1 MKQLLQ
7 PIEGLTF
14 DEKSHRYRF
23 KGRWLHT
30 SPTGVLSVGQDA
42 NAKKRIEETR
52 HIWEPRGNTCHLW
65 LHHFLT
71 GAAELDVGDY
81 ADWITPL
88 KECWLFKG
96 ATTLASELTLVDEK
110 RNMGGSVD
118 FIIKTARSGAV
129 TIGDLKTVNS
139 VDALKRRKPATE
151 QLGAYIRMVNQH
163 YGMSCI
169 IEKAVTVVAA
179 PGECKVITS
188 DVDACSVAWEDAW
201 LKYEQHQ
208 KMTIGF

>member
-1 MKQLLQ
+1 M
-7 PIEGLTF
+7 
-14 DEKSHRYRF
+14 
-23 KGRWLHT
+23 
-30 SPTGVLSVGQDA
+30 
-42 NAKKRIEETR
+42 
-52 HIWEPRGNTCHLW
+52 
-65 LHHFLT
+65 
-71 GAAELDVGDY
+71 
-81 ADWITPL
+81 
-88 KECWLFKG
+88 
-96 ATTLASELTLVDEK
+96 ASELTLVDEK

-129 TIGDLKTVNS
+129 TIGDLKTVQT